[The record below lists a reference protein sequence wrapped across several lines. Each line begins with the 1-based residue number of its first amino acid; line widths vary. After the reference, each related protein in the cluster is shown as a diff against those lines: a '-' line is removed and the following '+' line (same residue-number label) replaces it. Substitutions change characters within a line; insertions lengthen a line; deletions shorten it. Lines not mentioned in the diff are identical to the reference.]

1 MCNLS
6 VKKSDF
12 SFDFNCEILKS
23 RYCTHKTTYRIGHA
37 YYIVACIL
45 YMLHIVNVYAICV
58 CIYLYLSIYIVVYSM
73 VKASVNTYWWFK
85 ETSG

>member
-23 RYCTHKTTYRIGHA
+23 RYCTHKTTYSIGHR
-37 YYIVACIL
+37 YCIVACIL
-45 YMLHIVNVYAICV
+45 YMLHIVNIYAICV
-58 CIYLYLSIYIVVYSM
+58 CIYLYLSIYLYSSIQYGQGFSQHLLVV
-73 VKASVNTYWWFK
+73 
-85 ETSG
+85 